1 MNDKRV
7 SKTLYNLVLKIKKL
21 KLKRKVENADE
32 TTKVRKKLVENL
44 MKLHAKSF
52 EFATSI
58 VNRIAILVNV
68 TKKDQNLFRN
78 FEVVEFFFAINV
90 DVIRSVIENAIN
102 DEDDIML
109 RSKVMIDIDE
119 QTVLNFQQSI
129 EKCEIFVLFF
139 CELIRRR
146 QLAELFVIVAELV
159 NDDKI
164 DVMNKKQIN
173 KNVLT
178 TKNVENNKKK
188 IFFFR
193 F

>member
-1 MNDKRV
+1 
-7 SKTLYNLVLKIKKL
+7 
-21 KLKRKVENADE
+21 
-32 TTKVRKKLVENL
+32 
-44 MKLHAKSF
+44 MKFHAKSF

-58 VNRIAILVNV
+58 VNRIAIFVNV
-68 TKKDQNLFRN
+68 TKKDQNLFRDL
-78 FEVVEFFFAINV
+78 EVIELLFAINV
-90 DVIRSVIENAIN
+90 DVIRSIIEDAIN
-102 DEDDIML
+102 DENDIMF
-109 RSKVMIDIDE
+109 RSKVVIDIDE
-119 QTVLNFQQSI
+119 QTVLNLQQSV
-129 EKCEIFVLFF
+129 EKCEIFVFFF

-173 KNVLT
+173 KNVFT